1 MSTTPPRLYALIVLA
16 SAIAACTAADRGGR
30 ESPTIVDSAGVQII
44 SHHSRGDLEGAWTL
58 DSLPI
63 STVGDDSADT
73 NAQFRGMPLAV
84 RLSSGRIAITEQGR
98 LSLFDSSGV
107 HLKVLARRGSGPGEL
122 QNVSGMAVLPG
133 DTLVV
138 RGGWKVVKI
147 APDAEGVLVSE
158 ERYHCSTWQP
168 PSESVY
174 CSTEFFSD
182 GSSVVV
188 GEDSTIP
195 VTATNRKARLLANG
209 LSSPGPGHL
218 RELYRVFIV
227 PASLDTAYPTGLS
240 ADIEQF
246 GIALGPDHDLF
257 IVHPFYA
264 SAFRASG
271 GSPRRLAIA
280 LNPAYNVEVWDDRGR
295 LIRII
300 RRTNARRAPTEV
312 DNQEAREMVQSQ
324 VKESPVTLER
334 ALSEIF
340 IPDSLPAIAGLLV
353 GADGELLVQT
363 SGWRL
368 ADSTSQFDVFDEH
381 GAWVAQWELPRRVKP
396 LEMGRDY
403 LLTGRISVEDIP
415 LIEVWRFQRR

>member
-1 MSTTPPRLYALIVLA
+1 MSATPSRQYALIVLA
-16 SAIAACTAADRGGR
+16 SALAACTAADRGGR

-58 DSLPI
+58 DSFPI

-73 NAQFRGMPLAV
+73 NAQFRRMPMAV
-84 RLSSGRIAITEQGR
+84 RLSSGRIAIAEQGR
-98 LSLFDSSGV
+98 VSLFDSSGV
-107 HLKVLARRGSGPGEL
+107 HLKVLARRGTGPGEL
-122 QNVSGMAVLPG
+122 QNVSGMAVQTG

-138 RGGWKVVKI
+138 RGGRKVLKI
-147 APDAEGVLVSE
+147 APDSEGVLVSD
-158 ERYHCSTWQP
+158 ERYQCTAGRP
-168 PSESVY
+168 PRESAY
-174 CSTEFFSD
+174 CSAQFFSD
-182 GSSVVV
+182 GSSLMVT
-188 GEDSTIP
+188 EDSTIP
-195 VTATNRKARLLANG
+195 LTATNRKSRLFPNG
-209 LSSPGPGHL
+209 TSSPGPGHL

-227 PASLDTAYPTGLS
+227 PASLDTAYPTGMS
-240 ADIEQF
+240 AGIEQY
-246 GIALGPDHDLF
+246 GIALGPDHEVF
-257 IVHPFYA
+257 IVHPFY
-264 SAFRASG
+264 SYAFMASG

-280 LNPAYNVEVWDDRGR
+280 FNPAYNVEVWDDRGR

-312 DNQEAREMVQSQ
+312 DHQEAREMVQSQ

-353 GADGELLVQT
+353 GAGGELLVQT

-381 GAWVAQWELPRRVKP
+381 GSWVAQWELPRRVRL

-403 LLTGRISVEDIP
+403 LLTARVSDEDIP
-415 LIEVWRFQRR
+415 LIEVWRIRRR